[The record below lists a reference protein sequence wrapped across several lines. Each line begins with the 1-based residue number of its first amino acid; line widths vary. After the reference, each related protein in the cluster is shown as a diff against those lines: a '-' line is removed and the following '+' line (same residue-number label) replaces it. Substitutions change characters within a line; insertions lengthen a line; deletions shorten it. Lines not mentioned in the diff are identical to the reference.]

1 MIAATVLLGAGGLLG
16 FGLVWVLCV
25 RALCERQTIITHADA
40 NDDDDD
46 DDDNDDDD
54 DDGGGGGDGDVGD
67 DPAISSFRRNI
78 TTAAKAAAVR
88 SATTTLAKLKKESTG
103 APERTSVSKG
113 SRPGKQGKSIKAFV
127 EVDGNVHIVHVA
139 MAAIESVAELRGA
152 LTAACIELSI
162 ETGAVSGASE
172 LADLNF
178 ELDAALQIHYLD
190 DQNVARLVQDDTPIG
205 LLKCAKALRAWRKP

>member
-113 SRPGKQGKSIKAFV
+113 SRPGKLLGKLGKSIKAFV

-139 MAAIESVAELRGA
+139 MAAI
-152 LTAACIELSI
+152 
-162 ETGAVSGASE
+162 
-172 LADLNF
+172 
-178 ELDAALQIHYLD
+178 
-190 DQNVARLVQDDTPIG
+190 
-205 LLKCAKALRAWRKP
+205 

>member
-1 MIAATVLLGAGGLLG
+1 MLAATVLLGAGGLLG

-40 NDDDDD
+40 NDDDDND
-46 DDDNDDDD
+46 DDDDDDDD
-54 DDGGGGGDGDVGD
+54 DDGGGGDVGD

-88 SATTTLAKLKKESTG
+88 PATTTLAKLKKESTG
-103 APERTSVSKG
+103 AERTSVSKG

-127 EVDGNVHIVHVA
+127 EVDGNVHIVHVG

-152 LTAACIELSI
+152 LTAACI

>member
-1 MIAATVLLGAGGLLG
+1 M
-16 FGLVWVLCV
+16 
-25 RALCERQTIITHADA
+25 R
-40 NDDDDD
+40 
-46 DDDNDDDD
+46 
-54 DDGGGGGDGDVGD
+54 
-67 DPAISSFRRNI
+67 DPSEIHPR
-78 TTAAKAAAVR
+78 
-88 SATTTLAKLKKESTG
+88 
-103 APERTSVSKG
+103 

-152 LTAACIELSI
+152 LTAACI

-205 LLKCAKALRAWRKP
+205 LLKCAKALCGHGASRRGFHTQPTY

>member
-46 DDDNDDDD
+46 DDDN
-54 DDGGGGGDGDVGD
+54 D

>member
-40 NDDDDD
+40 NDDDDA

-54 DDGGGGGDGDVGD
+54 DADDDDGGGGDVGD

-78 TTAAKAAAVR
+78 TTAAEAAAVR

-152 LTAACIELSI
+152 LTAACIE
-162 ETGAVSGASE
+162 TGAVSGASE